1 MGYHMIF
8 YNVIKM
14 KMVLKLILIIPFFIC
29 IYNNL
34 INFINFRN

>member
-14 KMVLKLILIIPFFIC
+14 KMVLKLILIIPFFYMYI
-29 IYNNL
+29 
-34 INFINFRN
+34 